1 MRPVQYQ
8 KLTCQAYPIFGSFL
22 SYARAPG
29 HPIDVFQASTTNGRK
44 HAHPHNRSHTHT
56 RRGHARTVHLPT
68 KFGIHT
74 TPRPLP
80 PPTAH
85 TTPGCRAWPPR
96 ASVAHNTTQPCTCR
110 RGGELFIVRRP
121 RVSSNDL
128 PSLGYSL
135 AGRAK
140 TQATVCASQQIRLIG
155 GGGLAWFLHF
165 PRRPRPADCPLGRFA
180 KVYMS
185 TSL

>member
-1 MRPVQYQ
+1 MASNRRLPGKYHE
-8 KLTCQAYPIFGSFL
+8 
-22 SYARAPG
+22 RAKTRTPA
-29 HPIDVFQASTTNGRK
+29 HPFT
-44 HAHPHNRSHTHT
+44 HAHTPWPCQDGPSTNQVRDTH
-56 RRGHARTVHLPT
+56 HSAPT
-68 KFGIHT
+68 
-74 TPRPLP
+74 P
-80 PPTAH
+80 PH

-96 ASVAHNTTQPCTCR
+96 ASVAHNTTQPCTCS